1 MTTAQGEQLA
11 REYGMKFMETSAK
24 ANVNVTDA
32 FLALATDVVERLL
45 ASGGGDPG
53 GGRVNLSSGPSTES
67 STICVLPVWSG
78 TKKGLPFN
86 I

>member
-24 ANVNVTDA
+24 ANVNVTDV

-53 GGRVNLSSGPSTES
+53 GGRVNLSSGPNTEPRG
-67 STICVLPVWSG
+67 CAC
-78 TKKGLPFN
+78 
-86 I
+86 